1 MMKKAGSKLISF
13 RPRARIMKTLG
24 EELISSETVA
34 ILELVKNSFDA
45 DAKEVI
51 IKFSGSLKSGE
62 GFIEIADNGHGMTM
76 DVVEKGWMEPATDL
90 KKKNQRSPKF
100 KRRILGEKGIGRF
113 ATSRL
118 ARELEL
124 VTKHSSSEKEI
135 YALFDWSQ
143 FEDTSKYLDQVEVLA
158 EIRTPEEIKKSGTV
172 LRMNYIK
179 KEWGKDDFNELQRG
193 LSRLVSPFYKESDMI
208 IKLDLPDSFSEFSQE
223 IAPPSIIKHPHYVVK
238 GKISAEGFF
247 NVDMQ
252 FRESGT
258 TEKLSGGF
266 LWIEGQKKE
275 FFGVTKEKFIEL
287 TEAGSESTSVKKICA
302 GDFDFELRIWDRD
315 ELEGVT
321 QKTKSTL
328 QDVRRDLDAV
338 AGINIYRDNF
348 RVLPYGEPTDD
359 WLKLNLRRVQKPTK
373 RLSNNQILGYINITA
388 DGNPELKDQSNREGL
403 NENQALQDLR
413 SVMMYVLNEFEN
425 IRYDLRPRKKIEP
438 DSFTPLLGLFNAL
451 NLDDLKVRLENEYP
465 KDNKTLKIIADVE
478 RRLEDQIDE
487 IQIVVSRYQ
496 RLATLG
502 TLVDVV
508 LHDGRHPLGKI
519 VNEAFLGK
527 EEIEKSRKKD
537 AFINQLHKRFVSIEN
552 QGEHMSS
559 VFRRIEPFA
568 GRKRGRA
575 SKFYLEEVIRDAIT
589 VFESTIKKSKIK
601 ITLPKSQTLV
611 RIDPSEIQQ
620 VLINLLDNS
629 IYWLQLEKESKREI
643 QIDTKRLNDDH
654 VEIIFSDSGVG
665 VPDKNKERIFE
676 PYFSTKPNGVG
687 LGLAIAG
694 EIVSDYYN
702 GKLELVNKG
711 PLKGATFRVTLKNRA

>member
-1 MMKKAGSKLISF
+1 MKKNESKVISF

-34 ILELVKNSFDA
+34 IIELVKNSFDA

-51 IKFSGSLKSGE
+51 IKFRDSLKSGE
-62 GFIEIADNGHGMTM
+62 GFIEISDNGHGMTM

-90 KKKNQRSPKF
+90 KKKNQRSPKL

-124 VTKHSSSEKEI
+124 ITKASSSEKEI

-143 FEDTSKYLDQVEVLA
+143 FEDGSKYLDQVEILA
-158 EIRTPEEIKKSGTV
+158 ELRTPEEINKSGTI
-172 LRMNYIK
+172 LRMNYINK
-179 KEWGKDDFNELQRG
+179 DWEKEDFNELQRG

-223 IAPPSIIKHPHYVVK
+223 ISPPSIIKHPHYTVR
-238 GKISAEGFF
+238 GKISEDGLF
-247 NVDMQ
+247 NVDML
-252 FRESGT
+252 FREKGN

-266 LWIEGQKKE
+266 LWIEEGQNKE

-287 TEAGSESTSVKKICA
+287 TNEESESSSVKKIST
-302 GDFDFELRIWDRD
+302 GNFDFELRIWDRD
-315 ELEGVT
+315 ELEGVI

-338 AGINIYRDNF
+338 AGINIYRDSF

-388 DGNPELKDQSNREGL
+388 DGNRELKDQSNREGL

-425 IRYDLRPRKKIEP
+425 IRYDLRPRKKPES
-438 DSFTPLLGLFNAL
+438 DSLTPLLGLFNAV
-451 NLDDLKVRLENEYP
+451 NLDDLKVRLEKEYP
-465 KDNKTLKIIADVE
+465 KDHKTLKIIADVE
-478 RRLEDQIDE
+478 KKLEEQIDE
-487 IQIVVSRYQ
+487 IQIVISRYQ

-502 TLVDVV
+502 TLIDVV
-508 LHDGRHPLGKI
+508 LHDGRHPLSKI

-527 EEIEKSRKKD
+527 EEIERSSKKD
-537 AFINQLHKRFVSIEN
+537 ILLNQLLKRFTSIEN
-552 QGEHMSS
+552 QGEHMSN

-568 GRKRGRA
+568 GRKRGRP
-575 SKFYLEEVIRDAIT
+575 SKFYLEEVIKDAIS
-589 VFESTIKKSKIK
+589 VLESTIKKSKIK
-601 ITLPKSQTLV
+601 ITFPKSQTMV

-629 IYWLQLEKESKREI
+629 IYWLQLEKENKREI
-643 QIDTKRLNDDH
+643 HIEAKRIDEDH
-654 VEIIFSDSGVG
+654 VQIIFSDSGVG
-665 VPDKNKERIFE
+665 VPDKNKEKIFE

-702 GKLELVNKG
+702 GKLELINKG
-711 PLKGATFRVTLKNRA
+711 PLKGATFRITLKNRV